1 MATCSAAEDCIKP
14 AFRRGWCSMHYE
26 RWKSHGDFTTVKKPG
41 NPRSLGNCQI
51 DDGKGPCGRPA
62 IAHDLCGKH
71 YQRWKK
77 FGDATVKKLD
87 RDRTPEE
94 RFWSWV
100 DKDGPVPD
108 YKPELGPCWVWT
120 GGLAEGYG
128 AFSLESRQIKAH
140 RFSYLWLVGEIPDEC
155 ELDHLCRVRRCCNP
169 THLEPVSHLIN
180 VHRGVS
186 PWAINAAKTHCG
198 TCGEPYDEKNT
209 RMLNGERHCIN
220 CARRRCREWYYRQKE
235 AKAT

>member
-1 MATCSAAEDCIKP
+1 
-14 AFRRGWCSMHYE
+14 MHYE
-26 RWKSHGDFTTVKKPG
+26 RWKTHGDFTTVKKPG
-41 NPRSLGNCQI
+41 NPRSLGNCAI

-62 IAHDLCGKH
+62 IAKGLCGKH

-94 RFWSWV
+94 RFWSFV

-108 YKPELGPCWVWT
+108 YESLLGPCWVWT
-120 GGLAEGYG
+120 GGLSEGYG
-128 AFSLESRQIKAH
+128 AFSLDGRQIKAH
-140 RFSYLWLVGEIPDEC
+140 IVAYRWLVGEVPEGC

-169 THLEPVSHLIN
+169 AHLEPVSHLIN

-186 PWAINAAKTHCG
+186 PWAINAAKMNCG
-198 TCGEPYDEKNT
+198 TCGWPYNEENT
-209 RMLNGERHCIN
+209 YMYEGERHCRN
-220 CARRRCREWYYRQKE
+220 CARRRTREWFQRQREE
-235 AKAT
+235 ARGA